1 MPNLELECCT
11 MTYREFRLR
20 CPYGKWKCADG
31 REVIFN
37 RDYWPILERRPGEK
51 AKPANPN
58 EWIRGI
64 RERDYFFDDANPPW
78 DRRRRK
84 AAADTLAR
92 CNRVLIAWGFP
103 PLPKP
108 TPPKAF
114 GNLRDEP
121 RVNPYGRAW
130 SGSDSRPQAF
140 RISQRQRLQ
149 PWRICK

>member
-1 MPNLELECCT
+1 MPNLELECRT

-20 CPYGKWKCADG
+20 CPYGVWTCADG

-37 RDYWPILERRPGEK
+37 RDYWPILERRPGEN

-58 EWIRGI
+58 EWIGGI
-64 RERDYFFDDANPPW
+64 RERDYFFDDGNCPW
-78 DRRRRK
+78 DRRQRR

-92 CNRVLIAWGFP
+92 CNRVLAAWGFP
-103 PLPKP
+103 TLPKP

-121 RVNPYGRAW
+121 RVNPYAEAW
-130 SGSDSRPQAF
+130 SASDSRHHAF
-140 RISQRQRLQ
+140 SIAQR
-149 PWRICK
+149 